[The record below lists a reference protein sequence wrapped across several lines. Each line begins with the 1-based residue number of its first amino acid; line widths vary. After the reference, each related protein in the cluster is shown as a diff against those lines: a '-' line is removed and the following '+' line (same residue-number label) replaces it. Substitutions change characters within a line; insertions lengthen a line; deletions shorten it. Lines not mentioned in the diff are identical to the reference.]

1 MRFYKNML
9 FILLSMVLLIGW
21 FSPMSAAEAPVKD
34 LEIAHLFDGKEGTM
48 VLKNMRNEQTYVF
61 NKARSSE
68 RMTPESTFKLLNALI
83 GLESEAV
90 RDEYEVKRWDGIVR
104 QFETWNR
111 DHTLGSAMRESAIWF
126 YQDIAR
132 EIGISRMQ
140 EKFSKLNYGN
150 KDLSGGIDQFWLDSS
165 LKISAIEQVDFM
177 EQLVKED
184 LPFKEN
190 HQKTVKR
197 MMILDEQDDFVLH
210 GKTGTRLSDMGLGW
224 FVGFVKTE
232 KNVWLFAVN
241 LKGSGSEAKNIAIEA
256 LKEKE
261 IIK

>member
-1 MRFYKNML
+1 MKFNKNILFTLLTMVIML
-9 FILLSMVLLIGW
+9 GW
-21 FSPMSAAEAPVKD
+21 FSSLSAAEAPVKG
-34 LEIAHLFDGKEGTM
+34 LEINHLFDGKEGTM
-48 VLKNMRNEQTYVF
+48 VLKNMKNEQTYVF
-61 NKARSSE
+61 NKERSSE
-68 RMTPESTFKLLNALI
+68 RMTPESTFKVLNALV
-83 GLESEAV
+83 GLETGAV

-126 YQDIAR
+126 YQEMAR
-132 EIGISRMQ
+132 NIGFSRMQ

-184 LPFKEN
+184 LPFKEKY
-190 HQKTVKR
+190 QKTVKR
-197 MMILDEQDDFVLH
+197 LMIQDEQDNYVLH
-210 GKTGTRLSDMGLGW
+210 GKTGSRLSDMGLGW
-224 FVGFVKTE
+224 FVGYVKTE

-241 LKGSGSEAKNIAIEA
+241 LNGSGSEAKNIAIEA
-256 LKEKE
+256 LKEKG
-261 IIK
+261 IIN